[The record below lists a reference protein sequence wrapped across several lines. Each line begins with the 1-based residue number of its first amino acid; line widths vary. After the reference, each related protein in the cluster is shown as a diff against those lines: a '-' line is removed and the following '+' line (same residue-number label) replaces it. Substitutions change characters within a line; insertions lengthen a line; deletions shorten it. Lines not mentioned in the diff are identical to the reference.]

1 MTEETLEQKK
11 LGLELERHEIEKVR
25 LASEQKLRH
34 LAKK

>member
-25 LASEQKLRH
+25 FASEQKLRH